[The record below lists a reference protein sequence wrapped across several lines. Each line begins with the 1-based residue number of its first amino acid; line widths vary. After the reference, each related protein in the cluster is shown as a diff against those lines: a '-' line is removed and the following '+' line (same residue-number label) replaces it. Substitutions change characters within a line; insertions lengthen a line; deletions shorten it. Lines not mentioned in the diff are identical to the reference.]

1 MDIENHFLDYQ
12 KVRQELKA
20 YNEVLLEKPEYIF
33 LSKSDIVAK
42 EKIAEIVD
50 DFKKQNKEIIPISI
64 IDLASLEKIK
74 KLLNQI
80 AKEKQTP
87 LFIENIVDN

>member
-1 MDIENHFLDYQ
+1 MVSDASLD
-12 KVRQELKA
+12 
-20 YNEVLLEKPEYIF
+20 
-33 LSKSDIVAK
+33 S
-42 EKIAEIVD
+42 AEIVD